1 MSAIRSAAD
10 ENSADPVL
18 SADQVRLLDAL
29 SDAVIVAG
37 VDGLIAHA
45 NPAVEP
51 LFGWP
56 AAELTGR
63 PLVELMP
70 ERFRAA
76 HRVGL
81 ERYASTGV
89 PKLIGRPIRVP
100 ALRRDGEERE
110 VELLLSLVPSPTSP
124 PLLLGSLRDAR
135 DQIHLE
141 RQTSIVTHLLELLGQ
156 RRPTDELISQI
167 LSAIGTGLG
176 CDVAALWLVEPQG
189 RSIACAEIWHADG
202 AITPRFDA
210 ASRQR
215 RLVPGEGLPGRVW
228 QEDQA
233 VCVPDIASDPC
244 YPRAAAAAA
253 DGLHGAFAFP
263 LRAVTD
269 LIGVIELLNRSPGSA
284 PPSLMAAM
292 AAIGS
297 RLGQVLERALIEDE
311 RTELLDHLELER
323 TRLASAQRLTAALVR
338 TATIEDVV
346 KVVEG
351 DDLDGLGANRREL
364 WLLSADGQLHR
375 TVSSAD
381 PNPGEVVTVDGAAQP
396 AITDA
401 VGTCTPRFLVA
412 SSAPP
417 EPSSE
422 SPTAELPASVAV
434 VPLSVERRV
443 LGALVLTF
451 DDGRSFSDEEGR
463 HLVALGEQCAQ
474 ALDRAQL
481 YDRERSARD
490 QSDRDRQRAET
501 LARALQTSLLPPTLP
516 VIPGVEME
524 ARYRAALDGIEVGGD
539 FYDVFDT
546 GGDWVVVLGDVCGK
560 GAEAAAVTALVR
572 YTVRSVAMDLRQPS
586 GVLRRLNEVLL
597 QESSTERF
605 CTVVYMR
612 LVPTAGGIRL
622 VIARGGHPPPIIVRA
637 DGSVE
642 RIGAPGTVLGI
653 VPDVRLWEETA
664 VLRPGDA
671 IVLYTDGVTEA
682 GRGARELGEDGLA
695 ELLSSCSQLPPS
707 ELAERVEAAA
717 IAAGGSRSHDDL
729 AIVVMRVT
737 G

>member
-1 MSAIRSAAD
+1 MAGIRSAAA
-10 ENSADPVL
+10 ENIAAPVL
-18 SADQVRLLDAL
+18 SADQTHLLDAL
-29 SDAVIVAG
+29 SDAVIVADT
-37 VDGLIAHA
+37 DGFIAHA
-45 NPAVEP
+45 NPAAERA
-51 LFGWP
+51 FGWL
-56 AAELTGR
+56 ATELAGR
-63 PLVELMP
+63 ALVDLIP
-70 ERFRAA
+70 QRFRAA
-76 HRVGL
+76 HQAGL
-81 ERYASTGV
+81 ERYVSTGV
-89 PKLIGRPIRVP
+89 SKLMGRPIRVP
-100 ALRRDGEERE
+100 ALHRDGEERE
-110 VELLLSLVPSPTSP
+110 VELLLSVISSTTSA
-124 PLLLGSLRDAR
+124 PLLLGSFRDAR
-135 DQIHLE
+135 DQIQLE

-167 LSAIGTGLG
+167 LSAMGIELG

-189 RSIACAEIWHADG
+189 HTIACADIWHADG
-202 AITPRFDA
+202 AATPRFDA
-210 ASRQR
+210 VSRQR
-215 RLVPGEGLPGRVW
+215 RLARGEGLPGRVW
-228 QEDQA
+228 QADEA
-233 VCVPDIASDPC
+233 VCVSDIAADRGF
-244 YPRAAAAAA
+244 PRAAAAAA

-263 LRAVTD
+263 IRAVTD
-269 LIGVIELLNRSPGSA
+269 LIGVIELLKRSPGSA

-311 RTELLDHLELER
+311 RTSLLDHLDLER
-323 TRLASAQRLTAALVR
+323 RRLASAQRLTAALVR
-338 TATIEDVV
+338 TATIDDVV

-364 WLLSADGQLHR
+364 WLLSAGGQLHR
-375 TVSSAD
+375 AASPVAVD
-381 PNPGEVVTVDGAAQP
+381 RGEVVNVDGSVDP
-396 AITDA
+396 AIDEA
-401 VGTCTPRFLVA
+401 VRTCTARFLVA
-412 SSAPP
+412 SCEPP

-422 SPTAELPASVAV
+422 SSSPGGPASVAV

-451 DDGRSFSDEEGR
+451 DDGRSFSEEEGR
-463 HLVALGEQCAQ
+463 HLVGLAEQCAQ

-481 YDRERSARD
+481 YERERSARA
-490 QSDRDRQRAET
+490 QADRDRQRAET

-516 VIPGVEME
+516 DIPGVELA
-524 ARYRAALDGIEVGGD
+524 ARYRPALDGIEVGGD

-572 YTVRSVAMDLRQPS
+572 YTVRSAAMDLRQPA

-612 LVPTAGGIRL
+612 LVPTAGGLRL
-622 VIARGGHPPPIIVRA
+622 VIARGGHPPPIIVRGN
-637 DGSVE
+637 GSVE

-682 GRGARELGEDGLA
+682 GRGAELGEDGLA
-695 ELLSSCSQLPPS
+695 QVLSSCSQLPS
-707 ELAERVEAAA
+707 SAFAERIEAAA
-717 IAAGGSRSHDDL
+717 IAAGGSRSRDDL